1 MAMTLTEAAQWTTNQ
16 VKRGILEQIVKDS
29 QIMAK
34 LPFQEV
40 TGNALQ
46 YQREASMPTAEFHD
60 VNEVWAESTGT
71 TTQQTA
77 ALKIL
82 GGDADLDNFILATRS
97 DKNDIRAETI
107 AEKAKAVKHAFLTK
121 FWYGDTAASTK
132 EFDGVHKM
140 FLDSSMSAQ
149 QIHEGAGGVGAA
161 LKASDMDLAVD
172 LVRDGAPDLIVTT
185 RNIRRRMKQYLR
197 SKLNVELNFQSYS
210 QDVMSWNGIPIT
222 YDDFLLQTETITGT
236 TYSAST
242 GGVTGSVFFLSFGAK
257 ELSGLQN
264 GGMETIKIG
273 QVQNK
278 DAMRWRIKWYV
289 SLALFRTIREAL
301 IDGVTD
307 VAMVD

>member
-29 QIMAK
+29 PILAK

-107 AEKAKAVKHAFLTK
+107 AEKAKAVKHAFMDK

-149 QIHEGAGGVGAA
+149 QIHQGAGAVGAA
-161 LKASDMDLAVD
+161 LTASNMDLAVD
-172 LVRDGAPDLIVTT
+172 LVRDGKPDAIVTT
-185 RNIRRRMKQYLR
+185 RNVRRRMKQYLR
-197 SKLNVELNFQSYS
+197 SKANVELDFGSYS
-210 QDVMSWNGIPIT
+210 QDVASWNGIPIQ
-222 YDDFLLQTETITGT
+222 YDDFLVHTETIAAGVYT
-236 TYSAST
+236 AKT
-242 GGVTGSVFFLSFGAK
+242 GGATGSVFFLSFGSK

-301 IDGVTD
+301 IDGITD
-307 VAMVD
+307 VAMTD